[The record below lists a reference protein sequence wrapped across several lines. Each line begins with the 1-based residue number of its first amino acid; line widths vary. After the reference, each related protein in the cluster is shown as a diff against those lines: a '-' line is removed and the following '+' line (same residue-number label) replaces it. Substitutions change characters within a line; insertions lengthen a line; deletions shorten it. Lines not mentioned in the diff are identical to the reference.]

1 MKTNLEIL
9 SEVKDWIAF
18 YKGKINALEKEYQR
32 LYNSDNFID
41 HLQDIQDLSQEMSTY
56 RRMVFAVQMIQ
67 DFIVAG
73 EVEEDV

>member
-18 YKGKINALEKEYQR
+18 YKGKINALEKEYQK

-41 HLQDIQDLSQEMSTY
+41 HLQDMHDLSQEMSTY

-67 DFIVAG
+67 DFIVSG